1 MLEPSVKLVD
11 KLSGDIIG
19 FKYQYT
25 VVDDVPYYVALSCQ
39 MAQKLGADAEIHKF
53 YDIPEIQVISFGN
66 KYAEVSNV
74 LFATDDFSRAFIDM
88 SDKVIMYGY
97 AFDKNVVLE
106 LDNEV
111 ILHRVK
117 QTEE

>member
-1 MLEPSVKLVD
+1 MLEPIVKLVD

-39 MAQKLGADAEIHKF
+39 MAQKLGADVEIHKF

-106 LDNEV
+106 LDSEV
-111 ILHRVK
+111 ILRRVK
-117 QTEE
+117 KTEE